1 MEITCQ
7 GSYNKFICIGR
18 DSPWNGIPL
27 GICAFA
33 VNVLLCYFQRQRE
46 RPESTEMSPRHR
58 SFRRPDIHI
67 EDERNGLLTYESP
80 PRNRTRRSSESRIYD
95 SDFRSTLHD
104 ISWAQFRHTDTAM
117 YSEADELSMSESVEM
132 SDFDDNYQFIYSEHE
147 RGGHDT
153 RYIGGHVDALP
164 TRYIGGHVDA
174 LPTRYIGGHVDALP
188 TRYIGG
194 HVDALPTRDIGGH
207 VDALPTRDIGGHVD
221 ALPTRDI
228 GGHVDALPTRDIG
241 GHVDALPTRD
251 IGGHVDALP
260 TRDIGGHVDAPPSY
274 HEAIALEPP
283 NKTSF
288 NNSPRNASPP
298 SYDDFLTN
306 QSRYAT
312 SS

>member
-1 MEITCQ
+1 M
-7 GSYNKFICIGR
+7 G
-18 DSPWNGIPL
+18 GIPL
-27 GICAFA
+27 GICVFAF
-33 VNVLLCYFQRQRE
+33 NVLLCYFQRQRE
-46 RPESTEMSPRHR
+46 RPESTEMSPRR
-58 SFRRPDIHI
+58 RPFRCPDIHI

-80 PRNRTRRSSESRIYD
+80 PRNRTRRNSESRIYD
-95 SDFRSTLHD
+95 SDFSSILHD
-104 ISWAQFRHTDTAM
+104 RSLAPFRHTDTAM

-174 LPTRYIGGHVDALP
+174 
-188 TRYIGG
+188 
-194 HVDALPTRDIGGH
+194 
-207 VDALPTRDIGGHVD
+207 
-221 ALPTRDI
+221 
-228 GGHVDALPTRDIG
+228 
-241 GHVDALPTRD
+241 
-251 IGGHVDALP
+251 
-260 TRDIGGHVDAPPSY
+260 PPSY
-274 HEAIALEPP
+274 HEAIALAPP

-288 NNSPRNASPP
+288 KNSPRNASTP

>member
-1 MEITCQ
+1 
-7 GSYNKFICIGR
+7 
-18 DSPWNGIPL
+18 
-27 GICAFA
+27 
-33 VNVLLCYFQRQRE
+33 
-46 RPESTEMSPRHR
+46 MSPRRR

-80 PRNRTRRSSESRIYD
+80 PRNRTRRNSESRIYD
-95 SDFRSTLHD
+95 SDFRSILHD
-104 ISWAQFRHTDTAM
+104 RSLAPFRHTDTAM
-117 YSEADELSMSESVEM
+117 YIEADELSMSESVEM
-132 SDFDDNYQFIYSEHE
+132 SDFDNNYQFIYSEHE
-147 RGGHDT
+147 HGGHDT
-153 RYIGGHVDALP
+153 RYMGGHFDALP

-174 LPTRYIGGHVDALP
+174 LPTRYIAGHVDALP

-207 VDALPTRDIGGHVD
+207 VDA
-221 ALPTRDI
+221 
-228 GGHVDALPTRDIG
+228 
-241 GHVDALPTRD
+241 
-251 IGGHVDALP
+251 
-260 TRDIGGHVDAPPSY
+260 PPSY
-274 HEAIALEPP
+274 HEAIALAPP